1 MTMVRGFEPGPQP
14 GGRAPA
20 PGELGLVQAFVN
32 TFWRPGDGTDML
44 ARPADLR
51 AWLWECGLPGAE
63 GPVSAAQL
71 AQALDLREGLRG
83 LLYVNNGATADP
95 ARQARLDAAL
105 DGLSVGIRLTGSGPE
120 LAPAGGGVDG
130 ALGSLATA
138 VARAMLEGRFSRL
151 KACPGPH
158 CGWAFYDHSRNGGGR
173 WCSMSICGSRV
184 KARAYYR
191 RRRP

>member
-1 MTMVRGFEPGPQP
+1 MVRRFEPGPQP

-32 TFWRPGDGTDML
+32 TFWRPGAGTEML

-51 AWLWECGLPGAE
+51 AWLWESGLPGAE
-63 GPVSAAQL
+63 APVSAAQL
-71 AQALDLREGLRG
+71 DRALDLREGLRG
-83 LLYVNNGATADP
+83 LLYVNNGASADP

-138 VARAMLEGRFSRL
+138 VARAMLEGRFARL
-151 KACPGPH
+151 KACPGRT
-158 CGWAFYDHSRNGGGR
+158 AGGR
-173 WCSMSICGSRV
+173 STTTRATAAAAG
-184 KARAYYR
+184 AR
-191 RRRP
+191 

>member
-1 MTMVRGFEPGPQP
+1 MRGFEPGPQP

-51 AWLWECGLPGAE
+51 
-63 GPVSAAQL
+63 
-71 AQALDLREGLRG
+71 EGLRG
-83 LLYVNNGATADP
+83 LLDVNNGATADP

-105 DGLSVGIRLTGSGPE
+105 DGLSVGIRLTASGPE

-173 WCSMSICGSRV
+173 WCSMSVCGSRV

-191 RRRP
+191 RCRP

>member
-1 MTMVRGFEPGPQP
+1 VH
-14 GGRAPA
+14 
-20 PGELGLVQAFVN
+20 
-32 TFWRPGDGTDML
+32 
-44 ARPADLR
+44 
-51 AWLWECGLPGAE
+51 
-63 GPVSAAQL
+63 
-71 AQALDLREGLRG
+71 
-83 LLYVNNGATADP
+83 
-95 ARQARLDAAL
+95 
-105 DGLSVGIRLTGSGPE
+105 
-120 LAPAGGGVDG
+120 G
-130 ALGSLATA
+130 ALGTLATA